1 MPNALATFILV
12 LYIYHSCVKELHLP
26 NGKVDN
32 TDGDDDDDDGDEF
45 KSDKLNIA
53 DCDGHTALHLAC
65 LNGRFQ
71 VVSYLCT
78 CGADLEAWYINLCQC
93 NHFHY
98 YF

>member
-1 MPNALATFILV
+1 MATFVLF

-32 TDGDDDDDDGDEF
+32 TDGDDDADGDEF

-65 LNGRFQ
+65 LNGHFQ
-71 VVSYLCT
+71 VVSYLCM
-78 CGADLEAWYINLCQC
+78 CGADLEAWYVNFCQC
-93 NHFHY
+93 KHLHH
-98 YF
+98 